1 MWRGPCRG
9 PAHAPAGEG
18 ARFYQACPVAATRV
32 HALRRGQALRL
43 PGLERLFKVYA
54 FAHGLRAIT
63 RLREPAMRLSVRP
76 ILFCLSLLCLPA
88 LAAPVAGL
96 YQVREAVADQQPETR
111 DAAMQ
116 RALQT
121 LVQRLTGDAE
131 ALQSAKLEGLRQDPQ
146 QIVSQYGYEGDVLLV
161 EFDPASTE
169 RQLRQAGLALWG
181 ANRPAILT
189 WWLAESAEG
198 SQLIGESQGP
208 ATMLRDAAQHRGLP
222 LRLPL
227 ADLSEQLLATPEALA
242 ANDPQALREA
252 SERYAADALL
262 AVQASESGGTW
273 QATWRLW
280 LGDEREQGKAEAADP
295 AALADAVLLAVSQRL
310 APRFLVKPGAAES
323 LTLVIEGA
331 DLSRFAA
338 LERLLEPFAARLQA
352 IDGQRLTYQVNAS
365 PEQLRAQLAL
375 GQLQEVAEPQGAAAP
390 VDSADAGTEAAPQ
403 VLPRS
408 NQLRFRW

>member
-1 MWRGPCRG
+1 
-9 PAHAPAGEG
+9 
-18 ARFYQACPVAATRV
+18 
-32 HALRRGQALRL
+32 
-43 PGLERLFKVYA
+43 
-54 FAHGLRAIT
+54 
-63 RLREPAMRLSVRP
+63 MRLSVRP

-88 LAAPVAGL
+88 LAAPVADL

-121 LVQRLTGDAE
+121 LVQRLTGDAG

-146 QIVSQYGYEGDVLLV
+146 QIVSRYGYEGEVLLV

-198 SQLIGESQGP
+198 SQLIGESQG
-208 ATMLRDAAQHRGLP
+208 AAAMLRDAAQHRGLP

-227 ADLSEQLLATPEALA
+227 ADLSEQLLATPETLA

-262 AVQASESGGTW
+262 AVQASESGDAW

-295 AALADAVLLAVSQRL
+295 AALADVVLLAVSQRL
-310 APRFLVKPGAAES
+310 APRFLVQPGASES

-375 GQLQEVAEPQGAAAP
+375 GQLQEVAEPQGGAAP
-390 VDSADAGTEAAPQ
+390 LDSAGVGTEAAPQ
-403 VLPRS
+403 VLPRR

>member
-1 MWRGPCRG
+1 
-9 PAHAPAGEG
+9 
-18 ARFYQACPVAATRV
+18 
-32 HALRRGQALRL
+32 
-43 PGLERLFKVYA
+43 
-54 FAHGLRAIT
+54 
-63 RLREPAMRLSVRP
+63 MRLCVR
-76 ILFCLSLLCLPA
+76 LMFFCLSLLSLPA

-96 YQVREAVADQQPETR
+96 YQVREAVADQQPESR

-116 RALQT
+116 KALQT
-121 LVQRLTGDAE
+121 LVQRLTGDAKAAQSS
-131 ALQSAKLEGLRQDPQ
+131 ALESLRKDPQ
-146 QIVSQYGYEGDVLLV
+146 QIVSQYGYEDDVLVV
-161 EFDPASTE
+161 EFDPASTD

-181 ANRPAILT
+181 ANRPAILA
-189 WWLAESAEG
+189 WWLTESPEG
-198 SQLIGESQGP
+198 AQLVGESQS
-208 ATMLRDAAQHRGLP
+208 AAAVLRSAAQHRGLP

-227 ADLSEQLLATPEALA
+227 ADLSEQLLGTADVLL

-262 AVQASESGGTW
+262 AVQASESGGSW

-280 LGDEREQGKAEAADP
+280 LGEEREQGKAEAADQ
-295 AALADAVLLAVSQRL
+295 AALADAVMLAVNERL
-310 APRFLVKPGAAES
+310 APRFLVKPGAAQS

-338 LERLLEPFAARLQA
+338 LERLLEPFAARLQE

-375 GQLQEVAEPQGAAAP
+375 GQLQEVDEPL
-390 VDSADAGTEAAPQ
+390 DAGESLENADEAGTPAPQ
-403 VLPRS
+403 VKPRT